1 MRILGVPVST
11 LDLPACASL
20 IMRWARDEARAEGP
34 RTICATSVHG
44 LIEGWRDPAFRAV
57 LNDAALITPDGMPLV
72 WVGWLRGRSGMSRV
86 YGPDLMLEI
95 CRLSAGTGV
104 RHFFYGGAPG
114 IAERLADRLVVRF
127 PGLSVAGWYSPPFR
141 ELTPTELEEVVA
153 RVNGASP
160 DVVWAGLGTPRQERW
175 AGAVRARLRAKVV
188 ATVGAAFDFHA
199 GRLRQAPRLLQR
211 AGLEWA
217 YRLAQEPGRL
227 WRRYLRNN
235 PLFVILA
242 GAELLGVTR
251 FASADRTER
260 RPLT

>member
-1 MRILGVPVST
+1 MST

-20 IMRWARDEARAEGP
+20 IMRWARDEPRPEGA

-44 LIEGWRDPAFRAV
+44 LVEAWRDPAFRAV
-57 LNDAALITPDGMPLV
+57 LNEAALITPDGMPLV
-72 WVGWLRGRSGMSRV
+72 WVGWLRGRSAMNRV

-95 CRLSAGTGV
+95 CRLSADTRI

-114 IAERLADRLVVRF
+114 VAEQLAGKLAERF
-127 PGLSVAGWYSPPFR
+127 PGLNVAGWHCPPFR
-141 ELTPTELEEVVA
+141 ELTPIELEEVVA
-153 RVNGASP
+153 CVNGASP
-160 DVVWAGLGTPRQERW
+160 DVVWTGLGTPRQERW
-175 AGAVRARLRAKVV
+175 AAAVRSKLTAKVV
-188 ATVGAAFDFHA
+188 VTVGAAFDFHA

-217 YRLAQEPGRL
+217 YRLAQEPSRL

-251 FASADRTER
+251 FANIEPTER
-260 RPLT
+260 RASS

>member
-1 MRILGVPVST
+1 MST

-20 IMRWARDEARAEGP
+20 IMRWARDEPRPEGA

-44 LIEGWRDPAFRAV
+44 LVEGWRDPAFRAV

-95 CRLSAGTGV
+95 CRLSADTGI

-114 IAERLADRLVVRF
+114 VAERLAGKLAERF
-127 PGLSVAGWYSPPFR
+127 PGLKVAGWHCPPFR
-141 ELTPTELEEVVA
+141 ELTPIELEEVVA
-153 RVNGASP
+153 CVNGASP
-160 DVVWAGLGTPRQERW
+160 DVVWTGLGTPRQERW
-175 AGAVRARLRAKVV
+175 AAAVRSKLTAKVV
-188 ATVGAAFDFHA
+188 VTVGAAFDFHA

-217 YRLAQEPGRL
+217 YRLAQEPSRL

-251 FASADRTER
+251 FANIEPTER
-260 RPLT
+260 RASS